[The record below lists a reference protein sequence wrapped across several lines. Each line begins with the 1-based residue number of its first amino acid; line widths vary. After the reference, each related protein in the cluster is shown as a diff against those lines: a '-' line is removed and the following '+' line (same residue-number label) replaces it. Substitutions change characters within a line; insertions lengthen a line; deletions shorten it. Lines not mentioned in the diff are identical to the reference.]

1 MLTSQQSLRAM
12 NTKGNRMR
20 RYLVCCVLVVSTA
33 IGARAD
39 IPVETPHTEILADH
53 AGKGWFWVWGIGAPT
68 ILDGR
73 DYLFDAS
80 GKQLGLLSTGAY
92 AGALL
97 HSVKRDELL
106 SVETYFSRGSRGE
119 RIDVITVYDPK
130 TLLVKREIRIP
141 PKRAVALGYVG
152 LAVMSDDER
161 FLLVQNF
168 TPAQTISIVDLEAS
182 KFVAEVETPGCAS
195 IYAAGERD
203 FYSTCGD
210 GGFFHLRLDN
220 DGHAILRERIA
231 PVFDPINDFL
241 TTEASRL
248 GNSWYFVSQQNNVY
262 ELEMSPSGVKLAGKW
277 SLVTD
282 GERKK
287 NWRISGDENTAIH
300 RRSGRL
306 FVLMHQGGPETRPDP
321 ATEIWVYDL
330 KTHLRVSSIDLKELT
345 VSMAVTQD
353 AEPRVYTV
361 DLIVPMPYLAKL
373 WVYLTE
379 GQDGIVKVMR
389 NGVGIYDGNSGKQ
402 LREID
407 GMAGGLLTA
416 VLPW

>member
-1 MLTSQQSLRAM
+1 M

-20 RYLVCCVLVVSTA
+20 RYLVGCLLVVSAA

-119 RIDVITVYDPK
+119 RIDVVTVYDPK

-141 PKRAVALGYVG
+141 PKRAVVLGYVG

-168 TPAQTISIVDLEAS
+168 TPAQTISIVDLDAN

-210 GGFFHLRLDN
+210 GGFFHLRLD
-220 DGHAILRERIA
+220 DGGRAIVRERIA
-231 PVFDPINDFL
+231 PVFDPIKDFL

-248 GNSWYFVSQQNNVY
+248 GNTWYFVSQQSNVY
-262 ELEMSPSGVKLAGKW
+262 ELEMSPSGVKLVGKW
-277 SLVTD
+277 SLVSD
-282 GERKK
+282 WERNR

-306 FVLMHQGGPETRPDP
+306 FVLMHKGGPETRTDP

-330 KTHLRVSSIDLKELT
+330 KTHERLSRIDLKEMT
-345 VSMAVTQD
+345 MSMAISQD
-353 AEPRVYTV
+353 AEPRIYTV
-361 DLIVPMPYLAKL
+361 DFIVPMPYLAKL
-373 WVYLTE
+373 YVYLTA

-389 NGVGIYDGNSGKQ
+389 NGVGIYDAGSGER

-407 GMAGGLLTA
+407 GIAGGILSA